1 PGCGA
6 PQRVPGRDRRR
17 RPLRS
22 LGRAQHPARL
32 QPGLQ
37 GRGQLGPVLRG
48 LQPAGR
54 AARALPGLARLHAAE
69 RALRAQLHA
78 GRQGQFLRMNAMQ
91 NITNRRAGWRVLAA
105 STLALAL
112 AACGA
117 GQGSADAAGTGTAA
131 QAEDAEDR
139 ADRAREA
146 ARSDGVTAAAAV
158 PEAFATPM
166 TPGDNIDS
174 VASWTGPDG
183 KVLLLAT
190 AKSTHRLVVYD
201 GATGALVRHV
211 GERGAGP
218 GQFDRPNGI
227 AVADDLAFVVERDNH
242 RVQVLRLP
250 GMETVAEFGADV
262 LQLPYGLWVNQVDG
276 GYEVYVTD
284 AYMAGEDAEGE
295 DILPPLAELDRR
307 VHRFALAAAADGSG
321 YRASHIAAFG
331 DTTPEGAL
339 RVVES
344 LWGDAAN
351 DR

>member
-1 PGCGA
+1 MPDQRRGRRGVRRRTQLAAEARLPAGCLEWPAGRPERYLARHRIRRRHRRPRRREVRLAAVVRASVQRPHRLGERARQHPTGSGA
-6 PQRVPGRDRRR
+6 PQRIPRRDRRR

-48 LQPAGR
+48 FEPAGR

-117 GQGSADAAGTGTAA
+117 GQGPADAAGTGTAA

-201 GATGALVRHV
+201 G
-211 GERGAGP
+211 
-218 GQFDRPNGI
+218 
-227 AVADDLAFVVERDNH
+227 
-242 RVQVLRLP
+242 
-250 GMETVAEFGADV
+250 
-262 LQLPYGLWVNQVDG
+262 
-276 GYEVYVTD
+276 
-284 AYMAGEDAEGE
+284 
-295 DILPPLAELDRR
+295 
-307 VHRFALAAAADGSG
+307 
-321 YRASHIAAFG
+321 
-331 DTTPEGAL
+331 
-339 RVVES
+339 
-344 LWGDAAN
+344 
-351 DR
+351 